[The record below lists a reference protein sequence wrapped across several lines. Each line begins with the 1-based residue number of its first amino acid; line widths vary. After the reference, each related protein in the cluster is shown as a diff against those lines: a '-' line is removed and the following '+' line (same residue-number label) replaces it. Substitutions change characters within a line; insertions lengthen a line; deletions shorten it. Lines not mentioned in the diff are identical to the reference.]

1 LVISSI
7 NSNEMASLIV
17 TKNNEKILIW
27 MQRAGKNI
35 NWLAKFLNVTRQKAS
50 QKLKENDFQEF
61 EVIQI
66 KNELK

>member
-1 LVISSI
+1 
-7 NSNEMASLIV
+7 MASLIV

>member
-1 LVISSI
+1 MVISSI